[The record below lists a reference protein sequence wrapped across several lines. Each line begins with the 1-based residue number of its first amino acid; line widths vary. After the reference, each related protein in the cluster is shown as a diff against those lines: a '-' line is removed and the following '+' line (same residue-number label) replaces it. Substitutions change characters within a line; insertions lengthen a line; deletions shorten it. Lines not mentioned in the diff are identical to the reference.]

1 MNLEYQI
8 IILIITGI
16 GGWVAKSNVKLKS
29 SCFRCFQFEFETTKD
44 EQTDKNLKSIK
55 ITQPTFNL
63 KKSKS
68 RAKVNPKDLSSSSES
83 NIGSL

>member
-16 GGWVAKSNVKLKS
+16 GGWIAKSNVKLKS

-44 EQTDKNLKSIK
+44 ENTDKNLKSIK

-68 RAKVNPKDLSSSSES
+68 RAKVPKDLSSSSES
-83 NIGSL
+83 NVGSL

>member
-1 MNLEYQI
+1 MNLEYQL
-8 IILIITGI
+8 IILILTGI

-29 SCFRCFQFEFETTKD
+29 SCFKCFQFEFETTKD
-44 EQTDKNLKSIK
+44 ETTEKNLKSIK

-68 RAKVNPKDLSSSSES
+68 RAKVQTKDMSSSSES
-83 NIGSL
+83 NIGTL